1 MSEDYYFKSLISN
14 VMKIKIKK
22 QKKIKTNKKRRRRR
36 THKITKRDPEMTKRW
51 VGIGSNQNLIMTQ
64 VVPIKLK
71 RTRV

>member
-1 MSEDYYFKSLISN
+1 
-14 VMKIKIKK
+14 
-22 QKKIKTNKKRRRRR
+22 
-36 THKITKRDPEMTKRW
+36 MTKRW